1 MFDMIYLDYAATTP
15 MSDEALEVF
24 SKVTKSFYG
33 NSNSMHDIGS
43 RASDLL
49 DSCRGELAQLL
60 NCQQSGIYFTSGGTE
75 SNVLALQSMITK
87 HKSKGNHLIT
97 TLCEHSSVYHYFQ
110 KLEME
115 GFEVSYIPV
124 DEYGVIDMNELK
136 HAIKETTILASIQ
149 HANGEIGTIQ
159 PIELIGDLLTRHD
172 VIFHCD
178 AVQSFGKIPIN
189 VEKAQI
195 DSLSLASHKIYGP
208 KGVGAVYMNPM
219 LKWQAQLPNT
229 SHENGFRPGTV
240 NVPGIAAFVISAK
253 SACNDMIVERE
264 RIKELRIDLIDKLC
278 ELPFPV
284 VIEGHTDNYLPH
296 ILGLRVIGIEGQ
308 YTMLECNRL
317 GIAISTGSA
326 CQIGN
331 QEPSRT
337 IKALG
342 RSDIE
347 AKQFIRLSF
356 GKQTTLSDIQ
366 HFEEALR
373 KLTEHFFLVQG
384 R

>member
-1 MFDMIYLDYAATTP
+1 MIYLDYAATTP
-15 MSDEALEVF
+15 MSDEALDVF

-43 RASDLL
+43 RASSLL
-49 DSCRGELAQLL
+49 DSCRSELAHLL
-60 NCQQSGIYFTSGGTE
+60 HCQQSGIYFTSGGTE
-75 SNVLALQSMITK
+75 SNILALQSLVIQ
-87 HKSKGNHLIT
+87 HKNKGNHLIT
-97 TLCEHSSVYHYFQ
+97 TRCEHSSVYHLFR
-110 KLEME
+110 KLETE
-115 GFEVSYIPV
+115 GFEVSYLPV
-124 DEYGVIDMNELK
+124 DEYGVIDRKELK
-136 HAIKETTILASIQ
+136 NTIKETTILASIQ

-159 PIELIGDLLTRHD
+159 PIELIGDILMQHD

-178 AVQSFGKIPIN
+178 AIQTFGKIPIN
-189 VEKAQI
+189 IEKAQI
-195 DSLSLASHKIYGP
+195 DSLSIASHKIYGP
-208 KGVGAVYMNPM
+208 KGVGAVYMNPR
-219 LKWQAQLPNT
+219 LKWQAQMPNT

-240 NVPGIAAFVISAK
+240 NVPGIAAFVTSAK
-253 SACNDMIVERE
+253 SACNDMIVERD
-264 RIKELRIDLIDKLC
+264 RIRNLRTDLIDQME
-278 ELPFPV
+278 ELPSQV
-284 VIEGHTDNYLPH
+284 VIIEGHPTNYLPH
-296 ILGLRVIGIEGQ
+296 IVGLRVVGIEGQ

-347 AKQFIRLSF
+347 ARQFIRLSF
-356 GKQTTLSDIQ
+356 GKQTTAADIQ
-366 HFEEALR
+366 YFAEALR
-373 KLTEHFFLVQG
+373 KLTEQFFLVQG